1 MTSSATMRPSTRS
14 LSGST
19 TSPPSTIGVI
29 VTTLIVGVMKVY
41 DIVKVSTNG
50 QFGTQVLANQM
61 FQEAFSFQDFGK
73 GSALAMLI
81 FLSVLPVMIINI
93 RRMQREG

>member
-1 MTSSATMRPSTRS
+1 M
-14 LSGST
+14 
-19 TSPPSTIGVI
+19 I

-61 FQEAFSFQDFGK
+61 FQETFSFNDFGK

-81 FLSVLPVMIINI
+81 FFSVLPVMIINI